1 MKSIET
7 ARRPLCGGWLGIV
20 LLLVS
25 GSVWA
30 LSSDKDQPIELE
42 ADSVEIDD
50 RTGISTYQGNVVIR
64 QGSIRITADK
74 VTVYQKDKRTDK
86 IHAVGEPVTY
96 QQVTDDGKEVN
107 GRARQAE
114 YHTASDELY
123 LIGNALLTQGKD
135 SFASDR
141 ITYDR
146 KRALV
151 KAGASAQGKERVRI
165 TIDPARK

>member
-7 ARRPLCGGWLGIV
+7 AQHRSWCGWYGIA

-25 GSVWA
+25 GSAFA
-30 LSSDKDQPIELE
+30 LTTDKDQPIELE
-42 ADSVEIDD
+42 ANSVEIDD
-50 RTGISTYQGNVVIR
+50 RTGISVYQGNVVIR
-64 QGSIRITADK
+64 QGSIRITAEE

-86 IHAVGEPVTY
+86 IHAVGRPVTY

-107 GRARQAE
+107 GRALQAE
-114 YHTASDELY
+114 YHTRSDLLY
-123 LIGNALLTQGKD
+123 LIGDALLTQGQD

-146 KRALV
+146 KKALV
-151 KAGASAQGKERVRI
+151 KAGASAKGKERVRI
-165 TIDPARK
+165 TIDPKRK